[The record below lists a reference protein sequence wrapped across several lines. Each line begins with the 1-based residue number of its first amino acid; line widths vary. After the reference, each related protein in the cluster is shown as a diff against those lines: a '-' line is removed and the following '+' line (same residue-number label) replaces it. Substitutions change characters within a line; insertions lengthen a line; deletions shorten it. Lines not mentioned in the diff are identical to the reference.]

1 MMIRPARFRPLAR
14 PGLVT
19 LALALGACGE
29 PPTGQDPASPT
40 GPALPAEGIYTYAWL
55 GTYEGVGDGVIE
67 DTTVQ
72 IRPARLRI
80 AFDADSV
87 ALDRCPLCVTLE
99 LDTLFGLVNVSLDD
113 PVRLSIEYLRDDQR
127 RTLLLE
133 RFSSGS
139 TTGNVLSA
147 RLLVQP
153 AAGGPSLVDIAYLL
167 ERR

>member
-1 MMIRPARFRPLAR
+1 MTAIAPLRR
-14 PGLVT
+14 PGHLGLVAAVLG
-19 LALALGACGE
+19 LAACGGS
-29 PPTGQDPASPT
+29 PADPDGTLSPT
-40 GPALPAEGIYTYAWL
+40 GPDLPAEGVYTYAWL
-55 GTYEGVGDGVIE
+55 GTFEGVGDGVVG
-67 DTTVQ
+67 DTMVH

-80 AFDADSV
+80 ALDADSV

-99 LDTLFGLVNVSLDD
+99 LDTLFALTNASLDD
-113 PVRLSIEYLRDDQR
+113 PVRLSIEYVRDGRR

-147 RLLVQP
+147 RLLVEP
-153 AAGGPSLVDIAYLL
+153 EGGGAATADISYLL